1 MKIISYISEEDDKLY
16 DVDTMRNILKTS
28 KSKVQREIK
37 RNRLSEST
45 KYKNKFLYSEIT
57 LFTIMEKMLYEKL
70 KRDNGHRQG

>member
-16 DVDTMRNILKTS
+16 DVDTMRNILNTS

>member
-16 DVDTMRNILKTS
+16 DVDTMKNILKTS

-37 RNRLSEST
+37 RNKLSEFT
-45 KYKNKFLYSEIT
+45 KYKNKFLYSEST

-70 KRDNGHRQG
+70 KRDNEQRQG